1 MNMKIEILTL
11 IIRLGILFVSGFLA
25 PALKAWL
32 ESKAEDARIE
42 RLKGY
47 ARQAVEAAEQI
58 HKKAQ
63 KDDPDGEKRRKFA
76 REALNRMGYKM
87 GLALSQDEID
97 ALIEAAVW
105 QLNRESRAITGPEQ

>member
-1 MNMKIEILTL
+1 MRIEIMTL
-11 IIRLGILFVSGFLA
+11 IVRLGILIVTGFIV
-25 PALKAWL
+25 PSLKIWL

-42 RLKGY
+42 RLKGF

-58 HKKAQ
+58 HKKALA
-63 KDDPDGEKRRKFA
+63 DDPNGSKRREFA
-76 REALNRMGYKM
+76 GKALNRMSYKM

-105 QLNRESRAITGPEQ
+105 EINRESKAAIGLK